1 MTFRKGHSLWK
12 EKNVIYLEYKYKM
25 IKSLNSESRRI
36 VAALILALVP
46 LPFRDLHQAT
56 FWRQNNFIQLKI
68 HG

>member
-1 MTFRKGHSLWK
+1 MTFRKGHFLWK

-56 FWRQNNFIQLKI
+56 F
-68 HG
+68 